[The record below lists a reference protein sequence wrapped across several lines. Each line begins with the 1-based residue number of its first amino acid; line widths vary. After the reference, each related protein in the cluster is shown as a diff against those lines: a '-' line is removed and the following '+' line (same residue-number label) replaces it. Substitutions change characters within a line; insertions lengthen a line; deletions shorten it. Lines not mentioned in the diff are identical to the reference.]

1 MMKHEFD
8 RIGREMGYGAC
19 ADEMWDEIERVYMG
33 AEKVEKEA
41 LCYAY
46 WTGKGYHPLKDALD
60 ALQSITEEGEGKRA
74 FDKVKRVLCRYAS
87 VEDELRKAVAEIA
100 DGINRLWNE
109 EGVKAR
115 EKHRKAV
122 EREERELERVEKR
135 KRRGYAE

>member
-46 WTGKGYHPLKDALD
+46 WTGKGYHPLKDAVD
-60 ALQSITEEGEGKRA
+60 ALAAIAEDGEGKRA
-74 FDKVKRVLCRYAS
+74 FDKVKRVLCRYAG
-87 VEDELRKAVAEIA
+87 VEEELRKAIAEIA
-100 DGINRLWNE
+100 DGINLLWKE

-115 EKHRKAV
+115 DKHRKAV
-122 EREERELERVEKR
+122 EREERELERIEKR
-135 KRRGYAE
+135 KRRGYAA